1 MLVFQTNPVGVE
13 LDSNSLP
20 LPSLTFYGP
29 SPTPPPP
36 RASRGSAIHVF
47 LVSNVNAFFCRN
59 KFGMYK
65 FSAISVTESS

>member
-29 SPTPPPP
+29 SPPEP
-36 RASRGSAIHVF
+36 REVLRYTYF
-47 LVSNVNAFFCRN
+47 
-59 KFGMYK
+59 
-65 FSAISVTESS
+65 

>member
-13 LDSNSLP
+13 LYSNSPP

-29 SPTPPPP
+29 SPPPTP

>member
-13 LDSNSLP
+13 FYSNSLP

-29 SPTPPPP
+29 PPPP
-36 RASRGSAIHVF
+36 RASRGFAIHVF
-47 LVSNVNAFFCRN
+47 LVSNVNAFLCCN